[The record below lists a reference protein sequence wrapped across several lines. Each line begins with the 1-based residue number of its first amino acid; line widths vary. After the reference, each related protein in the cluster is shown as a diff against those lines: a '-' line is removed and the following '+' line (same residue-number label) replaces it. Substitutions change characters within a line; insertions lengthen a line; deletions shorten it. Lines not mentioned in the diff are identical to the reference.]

1 VPVSR
6 AEELMDKGLGEEMR
20 LVRVAAQLPAQI
32 SKFNELMYVYFALLV
47 LGHGADLAKLR

>member
-1 VPVSR
+1 
-6 AEELMDKGLGEEMR
+6 MDKGLGEEMR

-47 LGHGADLAKLR
+47 LGDRADLAKLR